1 MSVSSTEWS
10 STIRSSEL
18 EQIGVGLRNYADV
31 LRRRKWVVIAAF
43 AFAVLA
49 AVLLSLA
56 QRPVHRSESKI
67 LIGQEG
73 TTILP
78 QYSNV
83 TQTYT
88 ATMADLL
95 RSNDLAARVIR
106 QLNLDDTPEH
116 LLSKVDVSINPET
129 SVIKLTVDMHK
140 PEEARRIN
148 AAFGNIFSRLV
159 AARLGQANPQ
169 EGTPRLT
176 ATVWDP
182 AHVLPRKVAPRPVRN
197 VVIAGVLGLV
207 LGLLAAFMRDHFDRG
222 LRTREM
228 VEGAFGVPVIAQ
240 IPFAKFR
247 KKDRR
252 IVFWQG
258 VGEVAEAFRGLRANL
273 QYLAVKRPL
282 RTILFTSASPQQG
295 KTTVAANLALAIAR
309 SGATTIVL
317 EADLRRPRLDDAFE
331 TSPHPLGLTSVL
343 VGNADL
349 EDAVV
354 DMTLPTG
361 QLPGGARAERDGRLS
376 YLPAGPQPPNPS
388 ELLSS
393 LQMRKLLDQLALS
406 YDYVLIDSPPVL
418 LVADALELARHVDG
432 VVLVVRRNNATTDDA
447 RELRA
452 LVERLD
458 VNLVGVVFTD
468 VTPAGSYG
476 TYGGYR
482 DVPPR
487 GAREKLEPELESV
500 AREEF

>member
-1 MSVSSTEWS
+1 MSVSTTEWS
-10 STIRSSEL
+10 STVQPSEL
-18 EQIGVGLRNYADV
+18 EQIGAGLRSYIDV
-31 LRRRKWVVIAAF
+31 IRRRKWVVLAAF
-43 AFAVLA
+43 VFAVFA
-49 AVLLSLA
+49 AILLSLA
-56 QRPVHRSESKI
+56 QRPVYRSESKI
-67 LIGQEG
+67 LIGQG
-73 TTILP
+73 KSVPAP
-78 QYSNV
+78 QVVNV
-83 TQTYT
+83 TQVYT

-95 RSNDLAARVIR
+95 KSNDIADRVIR
-106 QLNLDDTPEH
+106 RLGLDDTPEH
-116 LLSKVDVSINPET
+116 LLSKVTVSINPET
-129 SVIKLTVDMHK
+129 SVIKLSVDMHA
-140 PEEARRIN
+140 EDDARNIN
-148 AAFGNIFSRLV
+148 AAFGAVFSALV
-159 AARLGQANPQ
+159 NERLGKPTGNPDI
-169 EGTPRLT
+169 PPLT

-295 KTTVAANLALAIAR
+295 KTTVTANLALAIAR
-309 SGATTIVL
+309 SGATTIVV

-343 VGNADL
+343 VGNADVD
-349 EDAVV
+349 EAIV
-354 DMTLPTG
+354 DMSLPTG
-361 QLPGGARAERDGRLS
+361 QLPGGTRVEREGRLS

-406 YDYVLIDSPPVL
+406 YDYVLIDTPPVL
-418 LVADALELARHVDG
+418 LVSDALELARHVDG
-432 VVLVVRRNNATTDDA
+432 VVLVVRRNNATKDEA

-458 VNLVGVVFTD
+458 VTLVGAVFTD
-468 VTPAGSYG
+468 VTPAGGYG

-482 DVPPR
+482 DAPR
-487 GAREKLEPELESV
+487 GSRDRLENEVESLARD
-500 AREEF
+500 EF